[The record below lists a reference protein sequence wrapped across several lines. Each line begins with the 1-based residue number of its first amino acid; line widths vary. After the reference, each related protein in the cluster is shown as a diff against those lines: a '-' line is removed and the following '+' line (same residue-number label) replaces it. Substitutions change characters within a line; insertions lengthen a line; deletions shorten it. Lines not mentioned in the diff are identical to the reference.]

1 LLWLLVLANE
11 MGINKF
17 KETNCERTAH
27 FAQ

>member
-11 MGINKF
+11 IGINKF
-17 KETNCERTAH
+17 RETNCERTEH